1 MDEGRT
7 FPLPAPMEWAPAGPV
22 TTSPDVAVARFG
34 SARVARP
41 RFLTILTRDRIGQA
55 RIWARSARQC
65 HPEAQLIA
73 VVLGAP
79 LPAGSFEEFFDLA
92 IPAAELGCD
101 GLADMQFRYSTPE
114 LCFALKPW
122 ALRHL
127 FARSAD
133 SPITYFDSDIE
144 LFTPLIEA
152 EAALNQ
158 GASLV
163 LTPHIL
169 RRGRDQEHEKFLL
182 QAGSFNAGFVAVA
195 PSEAAQAFLA
205 WWCERVRTGC
215 THDPLDGTYGDQKWL
230 ELAPSICDGVAVLR
244 HPGYN
249 FAYWNAHE
257 RPLRWQGG
265 IWMAADA
272 PLRFVHYSRWD
283 LQQEDAEQY
292 LARFFTAGCEPFAD
306 LFAEYRQKVQDE
318 AASFPLPEA
327 AGASDGGAPV
337 GFPALVR
344 EAYARHA
351 GPIDGD
357 AAAVAAHAVAV
368 LDRASSGR
376 ADLPDLPVSIL
387 YDDIW
392 QRHADLRYRFDID
405 RAAGRTAYL
414 RWLVETGAAEL
425 AIPPALLRQA
435 RTAIERDRVRQLEA
449 TAEAVALPPIAA
461 SDADGERL
469 RRQHEDIRLLVG
481 SNKALR
487 RDLQALRVRRW
498 RDEERIAA
506 LEGEIAQLRKRGGSP
521 AKRRTPA
528 AGEGARLLLPGSGP
542 FFERGFHLG
551 EAASI
556 VGRRVH
562 RRPDAASGMLVFG
575 PYLALDAGSYAAIIE
590 ARLYRPWPPHGKF
603 TLDVVYGGASQVV
616 ARRVFRL
623 WPLARRRRCR
633 LLFELPAG
641 NLVRDLEI
649 RIWAARGTPLE
660 VGEILLQAL
669 SEDAQARQAAA

>member
-7 FPLPAPMEWAPAGPV
+7 FPLPAPTGWAPASRD
-22 TTSPDVAVARFG
+22 TARPDMAVARFS
-34 SARVARP
+34 SASVARP

-79 LPAGSFEEFFDLA
+79 LPTGSFEEFFDLV

-101 GLADMQFRYSTPE
+101 GLADMQFRYSTAE

-133 SPITYFDSDIE
+133 GPITYFDSDIE

-152 EAALNQ
+152 EAALNH

-169 RRGRDQEHEKFLL
+169 RRGRDQAHEKFLL
-182 QAGSFNAGFVAVA
+182 QAGSFNAGFVAMA
-195 PSEAAQAFLA
+195 PSEAAQAFLG

-215 THDPLDGTYGDQKWL
+215 THDPAEGTYGDQKWL

-257 RPLRWQGG
+257 RPLSWRGG

-283 LQQEDAEQY
+283 LQQEDSEQY
-292 LARFFTAGCEPFAD
+292 LARFFISGCEPFAD
-306 LFAEYRQKVQDE
+306 LFAEYHQKVQDE
-318 AASFPLPEA
+318 AASFPLP
-327 AGASDGGAPV
+327 GTSDDGGAA

-344 EAYARHA
+344 DAYARHA
-351 GPIDGD
+351 AAIDGD
-357 AAAVAAHAVAV
+357 AAAVAAHAVAI
-368 LDRASSGR
+368 LDRPSPCR

-405 RAAGRTAYL
+405 RRSGRTAYL

-425 AIPPALLRQA
+425 AIPPALLQQA
-435 RTAIERDRVRQLEA
+435 RVALDRHRVRELET
-449 TAEAVALPPIAA
+449 TAEAAAVPAIAA
-461 SDADGERL
+461 GDPDGERL
-469 RRQHEDIRLLVG
+469 RRQQHDIRLLVG

-498 RDEERIAA
+498 RDEERIST
-506 LEGEIAQLRKRGGSP
+506 LEGEIAQLRERGGSNAAEP
-521 AKRRTPA
+521 GATA
-528 AGEGARLLLPGSGP
+528 AGERQRLLLPGSGP
-542 FFERGFHLG
+542 FYQRGFRLG
-551 EAASI
+551 EAAFL
-556 VGRRVH
+556 VGERVR
-562 RRPDAASGMLVFG
+562 RRPGAASGMLVFG
-575 PYLALDAGSYAAIIE
+575 PYLALEAGSYVALIE
-590 ARLYRPWPPHGKF
+590 ARLYRLWPPHGEF
-603 TLDVVYGGASQVV
+603 TVDIVHDGASQVV
-616 ARRVFRL
+616 ARHSFRL
-623 WPLARRRRCR
+623 SALGRRRRCR
-633 LLFELPAG
+633 LMFALPPG
-641 NLVRDLEI
+641 SPVRDLEI

-660 VGEILLQAL
+660 VGEIALQP
-669 SEDAQARQAAA
+669 AA